1 MVAFFHA
8 RPHLCASLRVA
19 LKDIED
25 AGRIVQ
31 RFLLGKGRPS
41 DLLALGNTIK
51 AWGSVRQ
58 LIEEER
64 RFEIQEL
71 PTLSNQNWAGV
82 DALMSRLSELSN
94 IQRRIDVAFYKES
107 ADAESD
113 LEAAGDEE
121 LVEPGDA
128 KIRTAWR
135 LGHDKWLIN
144 PA

>member
-1 MVAFFHA
+1 M
-8 RPHLCASLRVA
+8 A

-31 RFLLGKGRPS
+31 RFLLGKGGAN

-58 LIEEER
+58 LVEDER
-64 RFEIQEL
+64 RFEMQEV
-71 PTLSNQNWAGV
+71 PHLSSQDWASI
-82 DALMSRLSELSN
+82 DALMSRLSELGS
-94 IQRRIDVAFYKES
+94 IQQRIDLAFRKEINDS
-107 ADAESD
+107 ESD
-113 LEAAGDEE
+113 SEGASDEE

-128 KIRTAWR
+128 KIRTAWKF
-135 LGHDKWLIN
+135 GHDKWLIN